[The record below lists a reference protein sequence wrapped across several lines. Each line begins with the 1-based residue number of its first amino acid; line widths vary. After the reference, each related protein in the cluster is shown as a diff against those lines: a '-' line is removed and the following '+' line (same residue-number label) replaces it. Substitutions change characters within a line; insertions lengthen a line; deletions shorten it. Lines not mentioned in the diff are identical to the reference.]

1 MHDSSVWEKRWQ
13 ALEKTMERMSKRY
26 GRLPN
31 PTYKAVVECLK
42 AFGAS
47 QFQFFNNGFQQGRL
61 VPSMEYPAE
70 YTLRTTLDQV
80 GDDLSL
86 IERAVDQ
93 RAHGS
98 AAMKETLDKA
108 DRLAQEAINL
118 AVEGGLLN
126 GHKPTVITY
135 FNKSAE
141 VRMIPYAPVALVG
154 VPFTAM
160 AVAQDF
166 LAIPHEVG
174 HYVYRHTLG
183 LAAELDALMPLQPA
197 YQRPWMEEI
206 FADVYGCL
214 VAGPVMGLD
223 FQDLFLDDSLED
235 FVGDDGDHPVEALRP
250 DLYTSVLTELGFP
263 VAAEALN
270 QRWAERLVKRGSP
283 STFVPYGEFGEV
295 ALDDARAELEKAAGK
310 VLQHLEKV
318 HKVRQSD
325 PAGYWSEELKNGAE
339 VESLYRAFA
348 NRASSPPDVIV
359 PQLRDLGDK
368 VGIVEG
374 NSEPTNVRYKGKTG
388 TWIDWMKKPSNDNG
402 PYGVSSSI
410 WVPILTGG
418 GWTTKGPEGGWP
430 P

>member
-1 MHDSSVWEKRWQ
+1 
-13 ALEKTMERMSKRY
+13 MEGMSRRY
-26 GRLPN
+26 ESLPN
-31 PTYKAVVECLK
+31 PTYKAMVGCLQ

-47 QFQFFNNGFQQGRL
+47 QFRFFNNGFQQGRL

-80 GDDLSL
+80 GYDLSL
-86 IERAVDQ
+86 LQRAVEQ
-93 RAHGS
+93 RANGS

-108 DRLAQEAINL
+108 DKLAQEAINL

-126 GHKPTVITY
+126 GQKSTVITY

-174 HYVYRHTLG
+174 HYIYRHTLG

-197 YQRPWMEEI
+197 YQRLWIEEI

-235 FVGDDGDHPVEALRP
+235 FASDDGDHPVEAIRP
-250 DLYTSVLTELGFP
+250 DLYTGVLTELGFP

-270 QRWAERLVKRGSP
+270 RRWAEWLEKRGNP
-283 STFVPYGEFGEV
+283 LTFVPYGEFSEV
-295 ALDDARAELEKAAGK
+295 AMDDARANLEKAAGK
-310 VLQHLEKV
+310 VLERLKKV
-318 HKVRQSD
+318 HKVRQTN
-325 PAGYWSEELKNGAE
+325 PAGYWSEELKSGAD
-339 VESLYRAFA
+339 VDNLYQAFA
-348 NRASSPPDVIV
+348 KRVSSPPDVTM

-374 NSEPTNVRYKGKTG
+374 SSEPKNVRRKGKTG
-388 TWIDWMKKPSNDNG
+388 AWIDWIKEQ
-402 PYGVSSSI
+402 SSSDGSYELPSTV
-410 WVPILTGG
+410 WVPILSVG
-418 GWTTKGPEGGWP
+418 GWTTRGPENGWP
-430 P
+430 

>member
-1 MHDSSVWEKRWQ
+1 MHDSSLWEKRWQ
-13 ALEKTMERMSKRY
+13 ALEKAMAGMNKRY
-26 GRLPN
+26 ESLSN
-31 PTYKAVVECLK
+31 PTYKAMVQCLQ

-47 QFQFFNNGFQQGRL
+47 QFHFFNNGFQQGKL
-61 VPSMEYPAE
+61 VPSLEYPAE
-70 YTLRTTLDQV
+70 YTLRTTLEQV
-80 GDDLSL
+80 GEDLSL
-86 IERAVDQ
+86 LERAVDQ
-93 RAHGS
+93 RANGS
-98 AAMKETLDKA
+98 AVMKETLDKA
-108 DRLAQEAINL
+108 DKLAQAAVNL

-126 GHKPTVITY
+126 GQKPAVITY

-154 VPFTAM
+154 VPFAATE
-160 AVAQDF
+160 VAQDF

-197 YQRPWMEEI
+197 YQRPWIEEI

-235 FVGDDGDHPVEALRP
+235 FVGDDGDHPVEAVRP
-250 DLYTSVLTELGFP
+250 DLYTSILTDLGFP

-270 QRWAERLVKRGSP
+270 QRWTEWLEKRGNP
-283 STFVPYGEFGEV
+283 RTFVPYGEFGEV
-295 ALDDARAELEKAAGK
+295 AMADAGAELEKAAGN
-310 VLQHLEKV
+310 VLQRLEKV
-318 HKVRQSD
+318 RKVRQNDS
-325 PAGYWSEELKNGAE
+325 AGYWSEELKNGAE

-348 NRASSPPDVIV
+348 KWVSSPPDVTV

-374 NSEPTNVRYKGKTG
+374 SSEPKNVRHKGMTDA
-388 TWIDWMKKPSNDNG
+388 WIDWIKEQSSGNGGYELPSTVWI
-402 PYGVSSSI
+402 PVLS
-410 WVPILTGG
+410 VG
-418 GWTTKGPEGGWP
+418 GWTTRGPESDWP
-430 P
+430 

>member
-13 ALEKTMERMSKRY
+13 ALEKTMDRMSKRY

-47 QFQFFNNGFQQGRL
+47 QFQFFNDGFQQGRL

-80 GDDLSL
+80 THDLVV
-86 IERAVDQ
+86 IQWAVDQ
-93 RAHGS
+93 RTDGS
-98 AAMKETLDKA
+98 AAMKQTLDKA
-108 DRLAQEAINL
+108 DKLAQEAINL

-126 GHKPTVITY
+126 GQKPAVITY

-154 VPFTAM
+154 IPFTATE
-160 AVAQDF
+160 VAQDF

-183 LAAELDALMPLQPA
+183 LAAELDALIPLQPA
-197 YQRPWMEEI
+197 YQRPWTEEI

-250 DLYTSVLTELGFP
+250 DLYTSILAELDFP
-263 VAAEALN
+263 RAAEALN
-270 QRWAERLVKRGSP
+270 QRWAERLEKRGSP
-283 STFVPYGEFGEV
+283 STFVPYGESGEV
-295 ALDDARAELEKAAGK
+295 TMADARADLEKAAGK
-310 VLQHLEKV
+310 ILERLEKA
-318 HKVRQSD
+318 HKVRHAD
-325 PAGYWSEELKNGAE
+325 PTGYWSEELKNGAE

-348 NRASSPPDVIV
+348 KRVSSPPNITM
-359 PQLRDLGDK
+359 PQLRHLGDK

-374 NSEPTNVRYKGKTG
+374 NSEPTNMRRKGATG
-388 TWIDWMKKPSNDNG
+388 TWKDWIKEQ
-402 PYGVSSSI
+402 SSSSGGYQLPSAV
-410 WVPILTGG
+410 WVSVLASG
-418 GWTTKGPEGGWP
+418 GWTTRGPEDGWP
-430 P
+430 